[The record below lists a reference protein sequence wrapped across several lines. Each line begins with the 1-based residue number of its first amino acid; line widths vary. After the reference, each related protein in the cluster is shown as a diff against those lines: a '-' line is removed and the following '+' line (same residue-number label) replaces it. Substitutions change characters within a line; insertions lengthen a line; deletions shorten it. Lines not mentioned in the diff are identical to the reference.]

1 MTVNPGRDMQFV
13 DRSRFPPP
21 DEFRGD
27 AARGERHELLTLFGE
42 SATRRSQ
49 LSPEPRF
56 DFGEETLQALG
67 MLFKSKCAFC
77 ESTGALH
84 IHHFRPP
91 AEAEPLEKSEFAHLY
106 YAWLRTDWNNVY
118 SACEVCAT
126 SALKQF
132 PVRNGRRGALPEL
145 SELEHFTNE
154 NYGVWRWPHKD
165 KPWLLDPCVTRSF
178 LAHLAFDLDGGIQ
191 PLSRAGAETIA
202 TYRLDRNELNPARA
216 RAFDDYLYVLRDEAS
231 REAATTVFDFAALE
245 YGGAWHLLMRRLTA
259 RIAQRLEIDLS
270 LERPR
275 LPASWQRILGTAVGK
290 AAFDASLA
298 DVRGPIA
305 KPVRSVVRRA
315 PAMPRLASVRLENF
329 KGLEVIELTI
339 PEPIS
344 ANAEAGRESEASAL
358 LVLGEN
364 AAGKSSLLEALALA
378 LCGSGIRQRLGKAP
392 SSFVLNPD
400 MMGRVGGAGPDA
412 ARVILDFH
420 VGNQFTLSISEQ
432 FVESEPQ
439 SLPAVFAY
447 GAFRQY
453 ATDTAQTRKF
463 GKVGTLFKSTTILP
477 NPEAWLLGLDEPQ
490 FAMVARAL
498 RRLFTIEGEFNV
510 IVPDRANSR
519 CMVITKVGTGEDA
532 EEIRTPLS
540 VVSSGFRS
548 VLAMVCDI
556 FEGLLRDKNVRE
568 RGFGE
573 AEVIILIDEIEAHLH
588 PRWKMQIMSAFRRV
602 FPGATIIATTHD
614 PLCLRGM
621 HDGEVVVLSRA
632 RREDVNMTQVPILVE
647 TLVELPNVE
656 NLTVEQLLTSDF
668 FSMFSTDSPDAERKL
683 AELGTLL
690 AKRAA
695 GDRLSAHEESALN
708 LLEREVIEAVPLGST
723 EIQRLVQA
731 AVADYLQRRRDASAA
746 QLVNLQLEARQ
757 RIVQALE
764 GF

>member
-1 MTVNPGRDMQFV
+1 MQFV
-13 DRSRFPPP
+13 DRNRVPPP

-27 AARGERHELLTLFGE
+27 AARAERQELRTLLGET
-42 SATRRSQ
+42 ATRRSQ
-49 LSPEPRF
+49 LTPERRF
-56 DFGEETLQALG
+56 DFGEETLRALDQ
-67 MLFKSKCAFC
+67 LFQSKCAFC
-77 ESTGALH
+77 EAKRTVH
-84 IHHFRPP
+84 VHHFRPS

-118 SACEVCAT
+118 SACEICAT
-126 SALKQF
+126 SARKLF
-132 PVRNGRRGALPEL
+132 PVRKGGRGPLPDL
-145 SELEHFTNE
+145 SELEHFANE

-165 KPWLLDPCVTRSF
+165 KPWLLDPCATRSF
-178 LAHLAFDLDGGIQ
+178 LSHLAFDLEGGIQ

-202 TYRLDRNELNPARA
+202 TYRLDRDELRLSRS
-216 RAFDDYLYVLRDEAS
+216 RAFDDYLYILRDETRQETAS
-231 REAATTVFDFAALE
+231 EAFTFAALE
-245 YGGAWHLLMRRLTA
+245 HGGAWHLLLRRLTA

-270 LERPR
+270 LDRPR
-275 LPASWQRILGTAVGK
+275 LPASWDRILGTAVGR
-290 AAFDASLA
+290 AALDASLA
-298 DVRGPIA
+298 DVRRPIA
-305 KPVRSVVRRA
+305 KPARSVVRRGRET
-315 PAMPRLASVRLENF
+315 PRLASVQLQNF
-329 KGLEVIELTI
+329 KALEAIQLII

-344 ANAEAGRESEASAL
+344 ENVEAGLESEASAL

-364 AAGKSSLLEALALA
+364 AAGKSSILEALALA
-378 LCGSGIRQRLGKAP
+378 LCGPVTRQRLGKAP
-392 SSFVLNPD
+392 SGFVLNPD
-400 MMGRVGGAGPDA
+400 MMGKIGGAGPETA
-412 ARVILDFH
+412 KVILDFH
-420 VGNQFTLSISEQ
+420 ADNPFVLSISEQ
-432 FVESEPQ
+432 FEEVEPQ
-439 SLPAVFAY
+439 PLPAVFAY

-453 ATDTAQTRKF
+453 ATDTTRTRKF

-519 CMVITKVGTGEDA
+519 CLVVTKVGSGEDA
-532 EEIRTPLS
+532 EDIQTPLS

-573 AEVIILIDEIEAHLH
+573 AEAIILIDEIEAHLH
-588 PRWKMQIMSAFRRV
+588 PRWKMQIMTAFRRV
-602 FPGATIIATTHD
+602 FPRATIIATTHD

-621 HDGEVVVLSRA
+621 HDGEVLVLSRV
-632 RREDVNMTQVPILVE
+632 RRDEVGATQVPVVIE

-683 AELGTLL
+683 AELGALL

-695 GDRLSAHEESALN
+695 GDRLSADEELALN
-708 LLEREVIEAVPLGST
+708 LLEREVLDALPLGSS
-723 EIQRLVQA
+723 EVQRLVQA
-731 AVADYLQRRRDASAA
+731 AVADYLQQRRDASAA
-746 QLVNLQLEARQ
+746 QLVRLQAETRQ
-757 RIVQALE
+757 RIVHALE

>member
-1 MTVNPGRDMQFV
+1 MQFV
-13 DRSRFPPP
+13 DRSKFPPP
-21 DEFRGD
+21 NEFRSD
-27 AARGERHELLTLFGE
+27 AARAERRELLTLLGE

-49 LSPEPRF
+49 LSPEHRF

-67 MLFKSKCAFC
+67 QVFKSKCAFC
-77 ESTGALH
+77 ESKGAIH

-91 AEAEPLEKSEFAHLY
+91 AEAEPLQKSEFAHLY

-118 SACEVCAT
+118 PACEVCAT

-132 PVRNGRRGALPEL
+132 PVRNGRRGSLPDK

-154 NYGVWRWPHKD
+154 NYGVWRWPHRD
-165 KPWLLDPCVTRSF
+165 MPWLLDPCVTRSF
-178 LAHLAFDLDGGIQ
+178 ITHLAFDLDGGIQ
-191 PLSRAGAETIA
+191 PLSRAGSETIA
-202 TYRLDRNELNPARA
+202 NFQLDRSELNRSRA
-216 RAFDDYLYVLRDEAS
+216 RAFDDYLYLLRDEAKK
-231 REAATTVFDFAALE
+231 EAASAAFEFATLE
-245 YGGAWHLLMRRLTA
+245 HGGAWHLLLRRLTV
-259 RIAQRLEIDLS
+259 RIAQRLDIDLALDRS
-270 LERPR
+270 R
-275 LPASWQRILGTAVGK
+275 LAASWERILGTSVGK

-305 KPVRSVVRRA
+305 KPARSVVRRVRT
-315 PAMPRLASVRLENF
+315 MPRLASVRLENF
-329 KGLEVIELTI
+329 KALEVIQLFI
-339 PEPIS
+339 PDPI
-344 ANAEAGRESEASAL
+344 AENAEAGRESEASAL

-364 AAGKSSLLEALALA
+364 AAGKSSILEALALA
-378 LCGSGIRQRLGKAP
+378 LCGAATRQRLGKAP

-400 MMGRVGGAGPDA
+400 MMGRVGGAGPDT

-420 VGNQFTLSISEQ
+420 DGNPFSLSISEQ

-477 NPEAWLLGLDEPQ
+477 NPEAWLLGLGEPQ

-498 RRLFTIEGEFNV
+498 RRLFMIEGEFNV

-519 CMVITKVGTGEDA
+519 CMVITKIGTGEDA

-573 AEVIILIDEIEAHLH
+573 AEVVILIDEIEAHLH

-632 RREDVNMTQVPILVE
+632 RREEIDVNQVPVVVE

-668 FSMFSTDSPDAERKL
+668 FSMFSTDSPEAERKL

-695 GDRLSAHEESALN
+695 GDRISADEESALN
-708 LLEREVIEAVPLGST
+708 LLEREVIEALPLGSS
-723 EIQRLVQA
+723 EVQRLVQA
-731 AVADYLQRRRDASAA
+731 AVADYLQRRHDVSAA
-746 QLVNLQLEARQ
+746 QLVNLQSEARQ